1 MDDTLLSVQNL
12 KTYFRTPEGLARAVD
27 GISFDIKPNEIF
39 AIVGESGCGK
49 SVTALS
55 IIQLVAQPA
64 GFIADGAIYYK
75 GQDITRLS
83 EVEKRKVQGNDI
95 AMIFQEPMT
104 SLNPVFTIGN
114 QISEAIQEHQNLRGV
129 AARNA
134 AIEMLNR
141 VGIPE
146 PAARYDEYPHQMSGG
161 MKQRVMI
168 AMALSCRP
176 GLLIADEPTT
186 ALDVTIQ
193 AQILELIQ
201 RLQQELQMAVLLIT
215 HDLGVVANIAD
226 RVAVMY
232 AGKIAEMGT
241 WEQLYETPQHPYTV
255 KLLESTPARD
265 KRGTALHTI
274 TGRVPKATEYNEGCR
289 FADRCPKVMDG
300 CDDILPTLHAVN
312 RSEHN
317 VACHLYNPEPPFS
330 VQLANRKLAIQ
341 KSVQLANRKLAI
353 QKSVQLANRKLA
365 IQKDAKQTGNTK
377 LVIETGE
384 QDERTEE
391 AGMEERKD
399 GRVGTH
405 PSKLPNFQTSNQ
417 LQVKDLCVHY
427 PIQKGIF
434 KQTVGYVYAVD
445 DVTLDIPRGKT
456 LALVG
461 ESGSGKT
468 SFGKA
473 ILQLGVPVEGDIVY
487 DGVNIATTT
496 RQLMHP
502 YRKRMQIIFQDP
514 YASLNPRMTVGA
526 IIQEGMQAHRMGASD
541 EERQAR
547 VAELMRRVGLS
558 PDMVTRYPHEFS
570 GGQRQR
576 IGIARCLAVD
586 PEFIVCDE
594 ATSALDVSVQAQILN
609 LLKSLQVDFNL
620 TYLFITHNLS
630 VVEYFADEVAV
641 MYLGRIVERG
651 TTEEIFDAPKHP
663 YTRALLSAV
672 PKMDEQTGVEKIR
685 LEGDVPSPIN
695 RPVGCHFH
703 PRCPE
708 VMPVCKDEYPGATDF
723 TQTHACRCYLYQDDS
738 DSETSK

>member
-1 MDDTLLSVQNL
+1 MNDALLSVQNL

-27 GISFDIKPNEIF
+27 GISFEIEPDEIF
-39 AIVGESGCGK
+39 ALVGESGCGK

-55 IIQLVAQPA
+55 VIQLVAQPA

-95 AMIFQEPMT
+95 AMVFQEPMT
-104 SLNPVFTIGN
+104 SLNPVFTIGD
-114 QISEAIQEHQNLRGV
+114 QISEAIQQHQNLRGT

-134 AIEMLNR
+134 AIEMLDL

-232 AGKIAEMGT
+232 AGKIAEIGT

-265 KRGTALHTI
+265 KRGTQLHTI
-274 TGRVPKATEYNEGCR
+274 TGRVPKATEYNDGCR

-300 CDDILPTLHAVN
+300 CESIAPTLHAVN
-312 RSEHN
+312 GGEHN
-317 VACHLYNPEPPFS
+317 VACHLYNPEPPF
-330 VQLANRKLAIQ
+330 NAI
-341 KSVQLANRKLAI
+341 KTSAARLELETEIDPKNV
-353 QKSVQLANRKLA
+353 
-365 IQKDAKQTGNTK
+365 DAST
-377 LVIETGE
+377 
-384 QDERTEE
+384 
-391 AGMEERKD
+391 
-399 GRVGTH
+399 
-405 PSKLPNFQTSNQ
+405 LPTAAQPQ
-417 LQVKDLCVHY
+417 LQVKNLCVHY
-427 PIQKGIF
+427 PIEKGIF
-434 KQTVGYVYAVD
+434 KRTVGYVYAVD
-445 DVTLDIPRGKT
+445 NVTLEIPRGKT

-473 ILQLGVPVEGDIVY
+473 ILRLGVPVEGDLVY
-487 DGVNIATTT
+487 DGTNIATAT
-496 RQLMHP
+496 RELMHP

-526 IIQEGMQAHRMGASD
+526 IIQEGMQAHNIGESTD
-541 EERQAR
+541 ERHDR
-547 VAELMRRVGLS
+547 VAELMQRVGLS
-558 PDMVTRYPHEFS
+558 PDMVNRYPHEFS

-609 LLKSLQVDFNL
+609 LLKSLQADFDL

-651 TTEEIFDAPKHP
+651 ATEEIFDSPKHP

-672 PKMDEQTGVEKIR
+672 PKMDEQTGVEKIQ

-695 RPVGCHFH
+695 RPTGCYFH

-708 VMPVCKDEYPGATDF
+708 VMPMCKDEYPDETSF
-723 TQTHACRCYLYQDDS
+723 TQTHSCQCFLYQNAQ
-738 DSETSK
+738 

>member
-1 MDDTLLSVQNL
+1 MNDRLLSVQNL
-12 KTYFRTPEGLARAVD
+12 KTHFRTPEGLARAVD

-39 AIVGESGCGK
+39 ALVGESGCGK

-55 IIQLVAQPA
+55 IIQLIAQPA

-83 EVEKRKVQGNDI
+83 EVDKRKIQGNDI
-95 AMIFQEPMT
+95 AMVFQEPMT

-134 AIEMLNR
+134 AIQMLDL

-241 WEQLYETPQHPYTV
+241 WQQLYETPQHPYTV

-265 KRGTALHTI
+265 KRGTELHTI
-274 TGRVPKATEYNEGCR
+274 SGRVPKATEYNDGCR

-300 CDDILPTLHAVN
+300 CDTIVPTLHAVN
-312 RSEHN
+312 GSAHS
-317 VACHLYNPEPPFS
+317 VACHLYNPEPPF
-330 VQLANRKLAIQ
+330 NAIR
-341 KSVQLANRKLAI
+341 VP
-353 QKSVQLANRKLA
+353 
-365 IQKDAKQTGNTK
+365 TTK
-377 LVIETGE
+377 LELETE
-384 QDERTEE
+384 VDQHSE
-391 AGMEERKD
+391 
-399 GRVGTH
+399 GTAAQPTAMH
-405 PSKLPNFQTSNQ
+405 PQ

-434 KQTVGYVYAVD
+434 KRTVGYVYAVD

-473 ILQLGVPVEGDIVY
+473 ILRLGVPVKGDLVY

-496 RQLMHP
+496 RQQMHP

-514 YASLNPRMTVGA
+514 YASLNPRMPVGA
-526 IIQEGMQAHRMGASD
+526 IIQEGMQAHGIGTSD
-541 EERQAR
+541 EERQTQ

-558 PDMVTRYPHEFS
+558 PDMVSRYPHEFS

-576 IGIARCLAVD
+576 IGIARCLAIN

-651 TTEEIFDAPKHP
+651 TTEEIFDSPKHP

-672 PKMDEQTGVEKIR
+672 PKMDKQTGVEKIR

-695 RPVGCHFH
+695 RPSGCHFH

-708 VMPVCKDEYPGATDF
+708 VMSMCKDEYPGATNF
-723 TQTHACRCYLYQDDS
+723 TETHSCHCYLYQ
-738 DSETSK
+738 

>member
-1 MDDTLLSVQNL
+1 MYTSNLRKNQLLFLFSISIDSHKILCYSNLMNDTLLSVQNL
-12 KTYFRTPEGLARAVD
+12 KTYFRTPEGLAHAVD

-39 AIVGESGCGK
+39 ALVGESGCGK

-55 IIQLVAQPA
+55 IIQLIAQPA

-83 EVEKRKVQGNDI
+83 EVEKRKIQGNDI

-104 SLNPVFTIGN
+104 SLNPVFTIGD
-114 QISEAIQEHQNLRGV
+114 QISEAIQGHQNLRGTV
-129 AARNA
+129 ARNA
-134 AIEMLNR
+134 AIEMLDL

-146 PAARYDEYPHQMSGG
+146 PVARYDEYPHQMSGG

-201 RLQQELQMAVLLIT
+201 HLQQELQMAVLLIT

-232 AGKIAEMGT
+232 AGKIAEVGT

-265 KRGTALHTI
+265 KRGTQLHTI
-274 TGRVPKATEYNEGCR
+274 TGRVPKATEYNDGCR

-300 CDDILPTLHAVN
+300 CDNIAPMLHAVN
-312 RSEHN
+312 GSEHN

-330 VQLANRKLAIQ
+330 ATVVPA
-341 KSVQLANRKLAI
+341 
-353 QKSVQLANRKLA
+353 
-365 IQKDAKQTGNTK
+365 TK
-377 LVIETGE
+377 LELETE
-384 QDERTEE
+384 INEKNEASSERFPT
-391 AGMEERKD
+391 AS
-399 GRVGTH
+399 H
-405 PSKLPNFQTSNQ
+405 PQ
-417 LQVKDLCVHY
+417 LQVTDLCVHY

-434 KQTVGYVYAVD
+434 KRTVGYVYAVD

-526 IIQEGMQAHRMGASD
+526 IIQEGMQAHGMGTSG

-620 TYLFITHNLS
+620 TYLFITHNLA

-651 TTEEIFDAPKHP
+651 TTEEIFDSPKHP

-672 PKMDEQTGVEKIR
+672 PKMDAQTGVEKIR

-708 VMPVCKDEYPGATDF
+708 VMPVCKDEYPSATNF
-723 TQTHACRCYLYQDDS
+723 TQTHSCRCYLYQN
-738 DSETSK
+738 SE

>member
-1 MDDTLLSVQNL
+1 MQEALLSVQNL
-12 KTYFRTPEGLARAVD
+12 KTYFRTPDGLARAVD
-27 GISFDIKPNEIF
+27 GISFDIAPNEIF
-39 AIVGESGCGK
+39 ALVGESGCGK

-55 IIQLVAQPA
+55 VIQLVAQPA
-64 GFIADGAIYYK
+64 GFIAGGAIYYK
-75 GQDITRLS
+75 GQDITRLP
-83 EVEKRKVQGNDI
+83 EVEKRRIQGNDI
-95 AMIFQEPMT
+95 AMVFQEPMT
-104 SLNPVFTIGN
+104 SLNPVFTIGY
-114 QISEAIQEHQNLRGV
+114 QISEAIRQHQDLRGT

-134 AIEMLNR
+134 AVEMLDL

-241 WEQLYETPQHPYTV
+241 WEQLYKTPQHPYTV

-265 KRGTALHTI
+265 KRGTQLHTI
-274 TGRVPKATEYNEGCR
+274 AGRVPKATAYNDGCR

-300 CDDILPTLHAVN
+300 CETIPPTLHAVN
-312 RSEHN
+312 GSEHN
-317 VACHLYNPEPPFS
+317 VACHLYNPEPPFNAVS
-330 VQLANRKLAIQ
+330 TGAARLELETDTDKIE
-341 KSVQLANRKLAI
+341 
-353 QKSVQLANRKLA
+353 
-365 IQKDAKQTGNTK
+365 DAPTQTA
-377 LVIETGE
+377 
-384 QDERTEE
+384 E
-391 AGMEERKD
+391 AQ
-399 GRVGTH
+399 
-405 PSKLPNFQTSNQ
+405 SQ
-417 LQVKDLCVHY
+417 LQVKNLCVHY

-434 KQTVGYVYAVD
+434 KRTVGYVYAVD

-473 ILQLGVPVEGDIVY
+473 ILRLGVPVKGDLVY
-487 DGVNIATTT
+487 DGVNIATIT
-496 RQLMHP
+496 RQHMHP
-502 YRKRMQIIFQDP
+502 YRKQMQIIFQDP
-514 YASLNPRMTVGA
+514 YASLNPRMTIGA
-526 IIQEGMQAHRMGASD
+526 IIQEGMQAHGIGESV
-541 EERQAR
+541 EERQNR
-547 VAELMRRVGLS
+547 VAELMQRVGLS

-609 LLKSLQVDFNL
+609 LLKSLQTDFNL

-651 TTEEIFDAPKHP
+651 TTEEIFDSPKHP

-672 PKMDEQTGVEKIR
+672 PKMDPQTGVEKIR

-695 RPVGCHFH
+695 RPSGCYFH

-708 VMPVCKDEYPGATDF
+708 VMPICKDTYPDEMNF
-723 TQTHACRCYLYQDDS
+723 TQTHSCNCYLYQNAQ
-738 DSETSK
+738 

>member
-1 MDDTLLSVQNL
+1 MNDALLSVQNL
-12 KTYFRTPEGLARAVD
+12 KTYFRTPEGVARAVD
-27 GISFDIKPNEIF
+27 GISFNIKPNEIF
-39 AIVGESGCGK
+39 ALVGESGCGK

-55 IIQLVAQPA
+55 IIQLVAKPA

-83 EVEKRKVQGNDI
+83 EVEKRKIQGNDI

-114 QISEAIQEHQNLRGV
+114 QISEAIRQHQNLRGT

-134 AIEMLNR
+134 AIEMLDL

-146 PAARYDEYPHQMSGG
+146 PTARYDEYPHQMSGG

-193 AQILELIQ
+193 AQILELIE

-232 AGKIAEMGT
+232 AGKIAETGT
-241 WEQLYETPQHPYTV
+241 WEQLYKTPQHPYTV

-265 KRGTALHTI
+265 KRGTQLHTI
-274 TGRVPKATEYNEGCR
+274 TGRVPKATEYNDGCR
-289 FADRCPKVMDG
+289 FAERCPKVMDG
-300 CDDILPTLHAVN
+300 CENLIPTLQTVN
-312 RSEHN
+312 GNGHN
-317 VACHLYNPEPPFS
+317 VACHLYNPEPPFN
-330 VQLANRKLAIQ
+330 ATATP
-341 KSVQLANRKLAI
+341 A
-353 QKSVQLANRKLA
+353 
-365 IQKDAKQTGNTK
+365 TK
-377 LVIETGE
+377 LELEIETDRE
-384 QDERTEE
+384 NRETTAQLTE
-391 AGMEERKD
+391 
-399 GRVGTH
+399 TH
-405 PSKLPNFQTSNQ
+405 PQ

-427 PIQKGIF
+427 PIQKGIL
-434 KQTVGYVYAVD
+434 KRTVGYVYAVD

-468 SFGKA
+468 SLGKA
-473 ILQLGVPVEGDIVY
+473 LLRLGVPVKGDLVY
-487 DGVNIATTT
+487 DGTNIATAN
-496 RQLMHP
+496 REQLHP

-526 IIQEGMQAHRMGASD
+526 IIQEGMQAHNIGSSTD
-541 EERQAR
+541 ERHTR

-576 IGIARCLAVD
+576 IGIARCLAID

-609 LLKSLQVDFNL
+609 LLKSLQTDFNL

-651 TTEEIFDAPKHP
+651 TTEEIFDSPKHP

-672 PKMDEQTGVEKIR
+672 PKMDAQTGVEKIR
-685 LEGDVPSPIN
+685 LAGDVPSPIN
-695 RPVGCHFH
+695 RPSGCHFH

-708 VMPVCKDEYPGATDF
+708 VMPTCKDTYPADTHF
-723 TQTHACRCYLYQDDS
+723 TQTHSCHCYLYQ
-738 DSETSK
+738 EKL

>member
-1 MDDTLLSVQNL
+1 MQEALLSVQNL

-27 GISFDIKPNEIF
+27 GISFDIAPNEIF
-39 AIVGESGCGK
+39 ALVGESGCGK

-55 IIQLVAQPA
+55 VIQLVAQPA
-64 GFIADGAIYYK
+64 GFIAGGAIYYN
-75 GQDITRLS
+75 GQDITRLP
-83 EVEKRKVQGNDI
+83 EVEKRKIQGNDI
-95 AMIFQEPMT
+95 AMVFQEPMT
-104 SLNPVFTIGN
+104 SLNPVFTIGY
-114 QISEAIQEHQNLRGV
+114 QISEAIRQHQDLRGT
-129 AARNA
+129 AARNG
-134 AIEMLNR
+134 AIEMLDL

-215 HDLGVVANIAD
+215 HDLGVVGNIAD

-232 AGKIAEMGT
+232 AGKIAEIGT

-265 KRGTALHTI
+265 KRGTQLHTI
-274 TGRVPKATEYNEGCR
+274 AGRVPKATDYNDGCR

-300 CDDILPTLHAVN
+300 CETIPPTLHAVN
-312 RSEHN
+312 GSEHN
-317 VACHLYNPEPPFS
+317 VACHLYNPEPPFNAT
-330 VQLANRKLAIQ
+330 VAGGAKLE
-341 KSVQLANRKLAI
+341 L
-353 QKSVQLANRKLA
+353 
-365 IQKDAKQTGNTK
+365 
-377 LVIETGE
+377 ETG
-384 QDERTEE
+384 TEKI
-391 AGMEERKD
+391 EESSIQSAD
-399 GRVGTH
+399 
-405 PSKLPNFQTSNQ
+405 PQPQ
-417 LQVKDLCVHY
+417 LQVKNLCVHY

-434 KQTVGYVYAVD
+434 KRTVGYVYAVD

-468 SFGKA
+468 SFGKG
-473 ILQLGVPVEGDIVY
+473 ILRLGVPVKGDLIY
-487 DGVNIATTT
+487 DGDNIATVT
-496 RQLMHP
+496 RQHLHP
-502 YRKRMQIIFQDP
+502 YRKQMQIIFQDP
-514 YASLNPRMTVGA
+514 YASLNPRMTIGA
-526 IIQEGMQAHRMGASD
+526 IIQEGMQAHGIGESTEA
-541 EERQAR
+541 RQNR
-547 VAELMRRVGLS
+547 VAELMQRVGLS

-609 LLKSLQVDFNL
+609 LLKSLQTDFDL

-672 PKMDEQTGVEKIR
+672 PKMDPQTGVEKIQ

-695 RPVGCHFH
+695 RPSGCYFH

-708 VMPVCKDEYPGATDF
+708 VMSICKDVYPDETRF
-723 TQTHACRCYLYQDDS
+723 TQTHSCNCYLYQNA
-738 DSETSK
+738 E

>member
-1 MDDTLLSVQNL
+1 MQEALLSVQDL

-27 GISFDIKPNEIF
+27 GISFDIAPNEIF
-39 AIVGESGCGK
+39 ALVGESGCGK

-55 IIQLVAQPA
+55 VIQLVAQPA
-64 GFIADGAIYYK
+64 GFIAGGAIYYN
-75 GQDITRLS
+75 GQDITRLP
-83 EVEKRKVQGNDI
+83 EVEKRKIQGNDI
-95 AMIFQEPMT
+95 AMVFQEPMT
-104 SLNPVFTIGN
+104 SLNPVFTIGY
-114 QISEAIQEHQNLRGV
+114 QISEAIRQHQDLQGT

-134 AIEMLNR
+134 AIEMLDL

-146 PAARYDEYPHQMSGG
+146 PATRYDEYPHQMSGG

-232 AGKIAEMGT
+232 AGKIAEIGT

-255 KLLESTPARD
+255 RLLESTPARD
-265 KRGTALHTI
+265 KRGTQLHTI
-274 TGRVPKATEYNEGCR
+274 TGRVPKATDYNDGCR

-300 CDDILPTLHAVN
+300 CETIAPTLHTAN
-312 RSEHN
+312 GSEHN
-317 VACHLYNPEPPFS
+317 VACHLYNPEPPF
-330 VQLANRKLAIQ
+330 N
-341 KSVQLANRKLAI
+341 
-353 QKSVQLANRKLA
+353 
-365 IQKDAKQTGNTK
+365 AKTTGTTK
-377 LVIETGE
+377 LKLEVAE
-384 QDERTEE
+384 
-391 AGMEERKD
+391 KD
-399 GRVGTH
+399 GRMEEGKDGRLSAAHASTTGTGGD
-405 PSKLPNFQTSNQ
+405 PSSNLPTFQPSNPL
-417 LQVKDLCVHY
+417 LQVKNFCVHY

-434 KQTVGYVYAVD
+434 KRTVGYVYAVD

-473 ILQLGVPVEGDIVY
+473 ILRLGVPVEGDLAY
-487 DGVNIATTT
+487 DGVNIADAT
-496 RQLMHP
+496 RQNMHP

-526 IIQEGMQAHRMGASD
+526 IIQEGMQAHSIGASA
-541 EERQAR
+541 EERQNR
-547 VAELMRRVGLS
+547 VAELMQRVGLS

-609 LLKSLQVDFNL
+609 LLKSLQTDFNL

-651 TTEEIFDAPKHP
+651 TTEEIFDSPKHP
-663 YTRALLSAV
+663 YTQALLSAV
-672 PKMDEQTGVEKIR
+672 PKMDPQTGVEKIQ

-695 RPVGCHFH
+695 RPAGCFFH

-708 VMPVCKDEYPGATDF
+708 VMQICKDTYPGETNF
-723 TQTHACRCYLYQDDS
+723 TQTHSCNCYLYQNA
-738 DSETSK
+738 E

>member
-1 MDDTLLSVQNL
+1 MHDTLLSVQNL
-12 KTYFRTPEGLARAVD
+12 KTYFRTPEGLAHAVD

-39 AIVGESGCGK
+39 ALVGESGCGK
-49 SVTALS
+49 SVTA
-55 IIQLVAQPA
+55 
-64 GFIADGAIYYK
+64 
-75 GQDITRLS
+75 R
-83 EVEKRKVQGNDI
+83 
-95 AMIFQEPMT
+95 
-104 SLNPVFTIGN
+104 LNPVFTIGD
-114 QISEAIQEHQNLRGV
+114 QISEAIQGHQNLRGTV
-129 AARNA
+129 ARNA
-134 AIEMLNR
+134 AIEMLDL

-146 PAARYDEYPHQMSGG
+146 PVARYDEYPHQMSGG

-201 RLQQELQMAVLLIT
+201 HLQQELQMAVLLIT

-232 AGKIAEMGT
+232 AGKIAEVGT
-241 WEQLYETPQHPYTV
+241 WEQLYKTPQHPYTV

-265 KRGTALHTI
+265 KRGTKLHTI
-274 TGRVPKATEYNEGCR
+274 TGRVPKATEYNDGCR

-300 CDDILPTLHAVN
+300 CDNIAPTLHAVN
-312 RSEHN
+312 GSEHN

-330 VQLANRKLAIQ
+330 VQLANRKLAVQ
-341 KSVQLANRKLAI
+341 KHITKTPV
-353 QKSVQLANRKLA
+353 
-365 IQKDAKQTGNTK
+365 TK
-377 LVIETGE
+377 LELETE
-384 QDERTEE
+384 INEKNEASSERFPT
-391 AGMEERKD
+391 AS
-399 GRVGTH
+399 H
-405 PSKLPNFQTSNQ
+405 PQ
-417 LQVKDLCVHY
+417 LQVTDLCVHY

-434 KQTVGYVYAVD
+434 KRTVGYVYAVD

-526 IIQEGMQAHRMGASD
+526 IIQEGMQAHGIGASG

-620 TYLFITHNLS
+620 TYLFITHNLA

-651 TTEEIFDAPKHP
+651 TTEEIFDSPKHP

-672 PKMDEQTGVEKIR
+672 PKMDAQTGVEKIR

-708 VMPVCKDEYPGATDF
+708 VMPVCEDEYPSATNF
-723 TQTHACRCYLYQDDS
+723 TQTHSCHCYLYQN
-738 DSETSK
+738 SE

>member
-1 MDDTLLSVQNL
+1 MNDALLSVQNL

-39 AIVGESGCGK
+39 ALVGESGCGK

-55 IIQLVAQPA
+55 VIQLVAQPA

-95 AMIFQEPMT
+95 AMVFQEPMT

-114 QISEAIQEHQNLRGV
+114 QISEAIQQHQNLRGT

-134 AIEMLNR
+134 VIEMLDL

-265 KRGTALHTI
+265 KRGTQLHTI
-274 TGRVPKATEYNEGCR
+274 TGRVPKATEYNDGCR

-300 CDDILPTLHAVN
+300 CESIAPTLHVVN
-312 RSEHN
+312 GSAHN

-341 KSVQLANRKLAI
+341 K
-353 QKSVQLANRKLA
+353 
-365 IQKDAKQTGNTK
+365 DAVVTGATK
-377 LVIETGE
+377 LELET
-384 QDERTEE
+384 DTDKIEE
-391 AGMEERKD
+391 APTQTAEA
-399 GRVGTH
+399 
-405 PSKLPNFQTSNQ
+405 LPQ
-417 LQVKDLCVHY
+417 LQVKNLCVHY
-427 PIQKGIF
+427 PIQKGIL
-434 KQTVGYVYAVD
+434 KRTVGYVYAVD
-445 DVTLDIPRGKT
+445 NVTLEIPRGKT

-473 ILQLGVPVEGDIVY
+473 ILQLGVPVEGDLVY
-487 DGVNIATTT
+487 DGANIATAT
-496 RQLMHP
+496 RELMHP

-526 IIQEGMQAHRMGASD
+526 IIQEGMQAHNIGESAD
-541 EERQAR
+541 ERHDR
-547 VAELMRRVGLS
+547 VAELMQRVGLS
-558 PDMVTRYPHEFS
+558 PDMVNRYPHEFS

-609 LLKSLQVDFNL
+609 LLKSLQTDFNL

-651 TTEEIFDAPKHP
+651 TTEEIFDSPKHP

-672 PKMDEQTGVEKIR
+672 PKMDEKTGVEKIQ

-695 RPVGCHFH
+695 RPTGCYFH

-708 VMPVCKDEYPGATDF
+708 VMPMCKDEYPDETSF
-723 TQTHACRCYLYQDDS
+723 TQTHTCNCYLYR
-738 DSETSK
+738 EGY

>member
-1 MDDTLLSVQNL
+1 MQEALLSVQDL

-27 GISFDIKPNEIF
+27 GISFDIAPNEIF
-39 AIVGESGCGK
+39 ALVGESGCGK

-55 IIQLVAQPA
+55 VIQLVAQPA
-64 GFIADGAIYYK
+64 GFIAGGAIYYN
-75 GQDITRLS
+75 GQDITRLP
-83 EVEKRKVQGNDI
+83 EVEKRKIQGNDI
-95 AMIFQEPMT
+95 AMVFQEPMT
-104 SLNPVFTIGN
+104 SLNPVFTIGY
-114 QISEAIQEHQNLRGV
+114 QISEAIRQHQDLQGT

-134 AIEMLNR
+134 AIEMLDL

-146 PAARYDEYPHQMSGG
+146 PATRYDEYPHQMSGG

-232 AGKIAEMGT
+232 AGKIAEIGT

-265 KRGTALHTI
+265 KRGTQLHTI
-274 TGRVPKATEYNEGCR
+274 TGRVPKATAYNDGCR

-300 CDDILPTLHAVN
+300 CETVVPTLHVVN
-312 RSEHN
+312 GSEHN
-317 VACHLYNPEPPFS
+317 VACHLYNPEPPFN
-330 VQLANRKLAIQ
+330 AET
-341 KSVQLANRKLAI
+341 
-353 QKSVQLANRKLA
+353 
-365 IQKDAKQTGNTK
+365 TGTTK
-377 LVIETGE
+377 LELEVSE
-384 QDERTEE
+384 
-391 AGMEERKD
+391 KD
-399 GRVGTH
+399 GRMEEGKDGGLSAAHASTTGTGEDS
-405 PSKLPNFQTSNQ
+405 PSNLPTFQPSNFL
-417 LQVKDLCVHY
+417 LQVKNLCVHY

-434 KQTVGYVYAVD
+434 KRTVGYVYAVD
-445 DVTLDIPRGKT
+445 EVTLDIPRGKT

-473 ILQLGVPVEGDIVY
+473 ILRLGVPVEGDLVY
-487 DGVNIATTT
+487 DGVNIANTT
-496 RQLMHP
+496 RQDMHP

-526 IIQEGMQAHRMGASD
+526 IIQEGMQAHSIGESA
-541 EERQAR
+541 EERKNR
-547 VAELMRRVGLS
+547 IAELMQRVGLA

-609 LLKSLQVDFNL
+609 LLKSLQTDFNL

-651 TTEEIFDAPKHP
+651 TTEEIFDSPRHP
-663 YTRALLSAV
+663 YTQALLSAV
-672 PKMDEQTGVEKIR
+672 PKMDPETGVEKIR

-695 RPVGCHFH
+695 RPAGCFFH

-708 VMPVCKDEYPGATDF
+708 VMSMCKDTYPDETSF
-723 TQTHACRCYLYQDDS
+723 TQTHSCSCYLYQNA
-738 DSETSK
+738 E

>member
-1 MDDTLLSVQNL
+1 MNDTLLSVQNL

-39 AIVGESGCGK
+39 ALVGESGCGK

-55 IIQLVAQPA
+55 IIQLVAKPA
-64 GFIADGAIYYK
+64 GFIAGGAIHYK

-83 EVEKRKVQGNDI
+83 EVEKRKIQGNDI

-114 QISEAIQEHQNLRGV
+114 QISEAIRQHQNLRGT

-134 AIEMLNR
+134 AIEMLDR

-146 PAARYDEYPHQMSGG
+146 PTARYNEYPHQMSGG

-168 AMALSCRP
+168 AMALSCHP

-193 AQILELIQ
+193 AQILELIE

-232 AGKIAEMGT
+232 AGRIAEVGT

-265 KRGTALHTI
+265 KRGTQLRTI

-289 FADRCPKVMDG
+289 FAERCPKVMDG
-300 CDDILPTLHAVN
+300 CETAVPILQP
-312 RSEHN
+312 RSDNKHH
-317 VACHLYNPEPPFS
+317 VACHLYNPEPPFNATVTVS
-330 VQLANRKLAIQ
+330 
-341 KSVQLANRKLAI
+341 
-353 QKSVQLANRKLA
+353 
-365 IQKDAKQTGNTK
+365 TK
-377 LVIETGE
+377 LELEADAAKGE
-384 QDERTEE
+384 
-391 AGMEERKD
+391 GMSTPPAD
-399 GRVGTH
+399 TQ
-405 PSKLPNFQTSNQ
+405 PQ
-417 LQVKDLCVHY
+417 LQVKNLCVHY
-427 PIQKGIF
+427 PIQKGIL
-434 KQTVGYVYAVD
+434 KRTVGYVYAVD
-445 DVTLDIPRGKT
+445 NVTLDIPRGKT

-468 SFGKA
+468 SLGKA
-473 ILQLGVPVEGDIVY
+473 VLRLGVPVEGDLVY
-487 DGVNIATTT
+487 DGVNIATVK
-496 RQLMHP
+496 REQLHP

-526 IIQEGMQAHRMGASD
+526 IIQEGMQTHNISD
-541 EERQAR
+541 STDERHAR
-547 VAELMRRVGLS
+547 IAELMQRVGLS

-609 LLKSLQVDFNL
+609 LLKSLQTDFHL

-641 MYLGRIVERG
+641 MYLGKIVERG
-651 TTEEIFDAPKHP
+651 TTAEIFDSPKHP

-672 PKMDEQTGVEKIR
+672 PKMDARTGVEQIR

-695 RPVGCHFH
+695 RPSGCHFH

-708 VMPVCKDEYPGATDF
+708 VMAVCKDTYPDATHF
-723 TQTHACRCYLYQDDS
+723 TQTHACHCYLHQDS
-738 DSETSK
+738 RQLSVVG

>member
-1 MDDTLLSVQNL
+1 MQEALLSVQNL

-27 GISFDIKPNEIF
+27 GISFDIAPNEIF
-39 AIVGESGCGK
+39 ALVGESGCGK

-55 IIQLVAQPA
+55 VIQLVAQPA
-64 GFIADGAIYYK
+64 GFIAGGAIYYN
-75 GQDITRLS
+75 GQDITRLP
-83 EVEKRKVQGNDI
+83 EVEKRKIQGNDI
-95 AMIFQEPMT
+95 AMVFQEPMT

-114 QISEAIQEHQNLRGV
+114 QISEAIRQHQNLRGT

-134 AIEMLNR
+134 AIEMLDL

-241 WEQLYETPQHPYTV
+241 WQQLYETPQHPYTV

-265 KRGTALHTI
+265 KRGTQLHTI
-274 TGRVPKATEYNEGCR
+274 TGRVPKATEYNDGCR

-300 CDDILPTLHAVN
+300 CENTMPILHAVN
-312 RSEHN
+312 GSEHN

-330 VQLANRKLAIQ
+330 A
-341 KSVQLANRKLAI
+341 
-353 QKSVQLANRKLA
+353 
-365 IQKDAKQTGNTK
+365 TGTGATK
-377 LVIETGE
+377 LELETDTDKIEASST
-384 QDERTEE
+384 QTAE
-391 AGMEERKD
+391 A
-399 GRVGTH
+399 
-405 PSKLPNFQTSNQ
+405 QTQ
-417 LQVKDLCVHY
+417 LQVKNLCVHY
-427 PIQKGIF
+427 PVQKGIF

-445 DVTLDIPRGKT
+445 EVTLDIPRGKT

-473 ILQLGVPVEGDIVY
+473 ILRLGVPVKGDLIY
-487 DGVNIATTT
+487 DGANIADAT
-496 RQLMHP
+496 RQHMHP

-526 IIQEGMQAHRMGASD
+526 IIQEGMQAHGIGESA
-541 EERQAR
+541 EERETR
-547 VAELMRRVGLS
+547 IAELMQRVGLS

-609 LLKSLQVDFNL
+609 LLKSLQTDFNL

-651 TTEEIFDAPKHP
+651 TTEEIFDSPKHP

-672 PKMDEQTGVEKIR
+672 PKMDPQTGVEKIR

-695 RPVGCHFH
+695 RPAGCYFH

-708 VMPVCKDEYPGATDF
+708 VMPTCKDKYPEETNF
-723 TQTHACRCYLYQDDS
+723 TQTHSCNCYLYQD
-738 DSETSK
+738 SE

>member
-1 MDDTLLSVQNL
+1 MQEALLSVQDL

-27 GISFDIKPNEIF
+27 GISFDIAPNEIF
-39 AIVGESGCGK
+39 ALVGESGCGK

-55 IIQLVAQPA
+55 VIQLVAQPA
-64 GFIADGAIYYK
+64 GFIAGGAIYYN
-75 GQDITRLS
+75 GQDITRLP
-83 EVEKRKVQGNDI
+83 EVEKRKIQGNDI
-95 AMIFQEPMT
+95 AMVFQEPMT
-104 SLNPVFTIGN
+104 SLNPVFTIGY
-114 QISEAIQEHQNLRGV
+114 QISEAIRQHQDLQGT

-134 AIEMLNR
+134 AIEMLDL

-146 PAARYDEYPHQMSGG
+146 PATRYDEYPHQMSGG

-232 AGKIAEMGT
+232 AGKIAEIGT

-255 KLLESTPARD
+255 RLLESTPARD
-265 KRGTALHTI
+265 KRGTQLHTI
-274 TGRVPKATEYNEGCR
+274 TGRVPKATDYNDGCR

-300 CDDILPTLHAVN
+300 CETIAPTLHTAN
-312 RSEHN
+312 GSEHN
-317 VACHLYNPEPPFS
+317 VACHLYNPKPPFNA
-330 VQLANRKLAIQ
+330 VVTGAAKL
-341 KSVQLANRKLAI
+341 KL
-353 QKSVQLANRKLA
+353 
-365 IQKDAKQTGNTK
+365 
-377 LVIETGE
+377 ETDE
-384 QDERTEE
+384 TDERD
-391 AGMEERKD
+391 GRMEERKD
-399 GRVGTH
+399 GGLSTVPDPTVTGGDASSNLPTFQ
-405 PSKLPNFQTSNQ
+405 PSNRLLQ
-417 LQVKDLCVHY
+417 LKNLCVHY

-434 KQTVGYVYAVD
+434 KRTVGYVYAVD
-445 DVTLDIPRGKT
+445 DVTLDMPRGKT

-473 ILQLGVPVEGDIVY
+473 ILRLGVPVEGDLVY
-487 DGVNIATTT
+487 DGVNIADAT
-496 RQLMHP
+496 RQNMHP

-526 IIQEGMQAHRMGASD
+526 ILQEGMQAHSIGESA
-541 EERQAR
+541 EERQNR
-547 VAELMRRVGLS
+547 VAELMQRVGLS

-609 LLKSLQVDFNL
+609 LLKSLQTDFNL

-651 TTEEIFDAPKHP
+651 TTEEIFDSPKHP
-663 YTRALLSAV
+663 YTQALLSAV
-672 PKMDEQTGVEKIR
+672 PKMDPQTGVEKIQ

-695 RPVGCHFH
+695 RPAGCFFH

-708 VMPVCKDEYPGATDF
+708 VMPMCKDTYPGETNF
-723 TQTHACRCYLYQDDS
+723 TQTHSCNCYLYQNA
-738 DSETSK
+738 K

>member
-1 MDDTLLSVQNL
+1 MQEALLSVQNL

-27 GISFDIKPNEIF
+27 GISFEIASNEIF
-39 AIVGESGCGK
+39 ALVGESGCGK

-55 IIQLVAQPA
+55 VIQLVAQPA
-64 GFIADGAIYYK
+64 GFIAGGAIYYK
-75 GQDITRLS
+75 GQDLTRLP
-83 EVEKRKVQGNDI
+83 EVEKRKIQGNDI
-95 AMIFQEPMT
+95 AMVFQEPMT
-104 SLNPVFTIGN
+104 SLNPVFTIGS
-114 QISEAIQEHQNLRGV
+114 QISEAIRQHQNLRGT
-129 AARNA
+129 AARNT
-134 AIEMLNR
+134 AIEMLDL

-241 WEQLYETPQHPYTV
+241 WEQLYNTPQHPYSV
-255 KLLESTPARD
+255 KLLESTPARH
-265 KRGTALHTI
+265 KRGTQLHTI
-274 TGRVPKATEYNEGCR
+274 TGRVPKATEYNDGCR
-289 FADRCPKVMDG
+289 FAARCPKVMDG
-300 CDDILPTLHAVN
+300 CEAIPPTLHTVN
-312 RSEHN
+312 GSEHN
-317 VACHLYNPEPPFS
+317 VACHLYNPEPPF
-330 VQLANRKLAIQ
+330 N
-341 KSVQLANRKLAI
+341 
-353 QKSVQLANRKLA
+353 
-365 IQKDAKQTGNTK
+365 
-377 LVIETGE
+377 VIVVESGLETPPTTDMGKE
-384 QDERTEE
+384 SGLETPPTTVETEG
-391 AGMEERKD
+391 AQ
-399 GRVGTH
+399 
-405 PSKLPNFQTSNQ
+405 PQ
-417 LQVKDLCVHY
+417 LQVKNLCVHY

-434 KQTVGYVYAVD
+434 KRTVGYVYAVD

-473 ILQLGVPVEGDIVY
+473 ILRLGVPVAGDLVYEGA
-487 DGVNIATTT
+487 NIATAT
-496 RQLMHP
+496 RQEMHP

-526 IIQEGMQAHRMGASD
+526 IIQEGMQAHGIGKSA
-541 EERQAR
+541 EEREAR
-547 VAELMRRVGLS
+547 VAELMQRVGLS

-576 IGIARCLAVD
+576 VGIARCLAVD

-609 LLKSLQVDFNL
+609 LLKSLQRDFNL

-651 TTEEIFDAPKHP
+651 ATEEIFDAPKHP

-672 PKMDEQTGVEKIR
+672 PKMDPQTGVEKIR

-695 RPVGCHFH
+695 RPSGCHFH

-708 VMPVCKDEYPGATDF
+708 VMTVCKDEYPDETRF
-723 TQTHACRCYLYQDDS
+723 TQTHSCNCYLYQNA
-738 DSETSK
+738 EIPVPLQRTAR

>member
-1 MDDTLLSVQNL
+1 MQEALLSVQNL

-27 GISFDIKPNEIF
+27 GISFDIAPNEIF
-39 AIVGESGCGK
+39 ALVGESGCGK

-55 IIQLVAQPA
+55 VIQLVAQPA
-64 GFIADGAIYYK
+64 GFIAGGAIYYN
-75 GQDITRLS
+75 GQDITRLP
-83 EVEKRKVQGNDI
+83 EVEKRKIQGNDI
-95 AMIFQEPMT
+95 AMVFQEPMT
-104 SLNPVFTIGN
+104 SLNPVFTIGY
-114 QISEAIQEHQNLRGV
+114 QISEAIRQHQDLRGT

-134 AIEMLNR
+134 AIEMLDR

-201 RLQQELQMAVLLIT
+201 RLQQELEMAVLLIT
-215 HDLGVVANIAD
+215 HDLEVVGNIAD

-232 AGKIAEMGT
+232 AGKIAEIGT
-241 WEQLYETPQHPYTV
+241 WEQLYKTPQHPYTV

-265 KRGTALHTI
+265 KRGTQLHTI
-274 TGRVPKATEYNEGCR
+274 AGRVPKATDYNDGCR
-289 FADRCPKVMDG
+289 FAERCPKVMDG
-300 CDDILPTLHAVN
+300 CETIPPTLHAVN
-312 RSEHN
+312 GSEHN
-317 VACHLYNPEPPFS
+317 VACHLYNSEPPFS
-330 VQLANRKLAIQ
+330 AV
-341 KSVQLANRKLAI
+341 S
-353 QKSVQLANRKLA
+353 
-365 IQKDAKQTGNTK
+365 TGATK
-377 LVIETGE
+377 LELETDTDKIG
-384 QDERTEE
+384 DSATHTS
-391 AGMEERKD
+391 D
-399 GRVGTH
+399 TH
-405 PSKLPNFQTSNQ
+405 PQ
-417 LQVKDLCVHY
+417 LQVKNLCVHY

-434 KQTVGYVYAVD
+434 KRTVGYVYAVD

-468 SFGKA
+468 SFGKG
-473 ILQLGVPVEGDIVY
+473 ILRLGVPVKGDLIY
-487 DGVNIATTT
+487 DGDNIATVT
-496 RQLMHP
+496 RQHLHP
-502 YRKRMQIIFQDP
+502 YRKQMQIIFQDP
-514 YASLNPRMTVGA
+514 YASLNPRMTIGA
-526 IIQEGMQAHRMGASD
+526 IIQEGMQAHDIGESTEA
-541 EERQAR
+541 RQNR
-547 VAELMRRVGLS
+547 VAELMQRVGLS

-609 LLKSLQVDFNL
+609 LLKSLQTDFNL

-651 TTEEIFDAPKHP
+651 TTEEIFDSPKHP

-672 PKMDEQTGVEKIR
+672 PKMDPQTGVEKIQ

-695 RPVGCHFH
+695 RPSGCYFH

-708 VMPVCKDEYPGATDF
+708 VMPICKDTYPDETRF
-723 TQTHACRCYLYQDDS
+723 TQTHLCNCYLYQ
-738 DSETSK
+738 EAQ

>member
-1 MDDTLLSVQNL
+1 MQDALLSVQNL

-39 AIVGESGCGK
+39 ALVGESGCGK

-55 IIQLVAQPA
+55 VIQLVAQPA
-64 GFIADGAIYYK
+64 GFIAGGAINYK

-83 EVEKRKVQGNDI
+83 EVEKRKIQGNDI
-95 AMIFQEPMT
+95 AMVFQEPMT
-104 SLNPVFTIGN
+104 SLNPVFTIGY
-114 QISEAIQEHQNLRGV
+114 QISEAIRQHQDIRGT

-134 AIEMLNR
+134 AIEMLDL

-176 GLLIADEPTT
+176 EVLIADEPTT

-232 AGKIAEMGT
+232 AGKIAEIGT
-241 WEQLYETPQHPYTV
+241 WEQLYKTPQHPYTV

-265 KRGTALHTI
+265 KRGTQLHTI
-274 TGRVPKATEYNEGCR
+274 AGRVPKATAYNDGCR

-300 CDDILPTLHAVN
+300 CETIPPTLHAVN
-312 RSEHN
+312 GSEHN
-317 VACHLYNPEPPFS
+317 VACHLYNPEPPF
-330 VQLANRKLAIQ
+330 NAI
-341 KSVQLANRKLAI
+341 S
-353 QKSVQLANRKLA
+353 
-365 IQKDAKQTGNTK
+365 TGAARLELETDVDK
-377 LVIETGE
+377 IEASPTQE
-384 QDERTEE
+384 TETE
-391 AGMEERKD
+391 
-399 GRVGTH
+399 
-405 PSKLPNFQTSNQ
+405 PQF
-417 LQVKDLCVHY
+417 QVKNLCVHY

-434 KQTVGYVYAVD
+434 KKTVGYVYAVD

-473 ILQLGVPVEGDIVY
+473 ILRLGVPVKGDLVY
-487 DGVNIATTT
+487 DGVNIATIT
-496 RQLMHP
+496 RQHMHP
-502 YRKRMQIIFQDP
+502 YRKQMQIIFQDP
-514 YASLNPRMTVGA
+514 YASLNPRMTIGA
-526 IIQEGMQAHRMGASD
+526 IIQEGMQAHDIGESA
-541 EERQAR
+541 EARQNR
-547 VAELMRRVGLS
+547 VAELMQRVGLS

-609 LLKSLQVDFNL
+609 LLKSLQTDFNL

-651 TTEEIFDAPKHP
+651 TTEEIFDSPKHP

-672 PKMDEQTGVEKIR
+672 PKMDPQTGVEKIR

-695 RPVGCHFH
+695 RPSGCYFH

-708 VMPVCKDEYPGATDF
+708 VMSICKDTYPDETNF
-723 TQTHACRCYLYQDDS
+723 TQTHSCNCYLYQNVQ
-738 DSETSK
+738 

>member
-1 MDDTLLSVQNL
+1 MNDALLSVQNL

-39 AIVGESGCGK
+39 ALVGESGCGK

-55 IIQLVAQPA
+55 VIQLVAQPA

-75 GQDITRLS
+75 GQDITQLS

-95 AMIFQEPMT
+95 AMVFQEPMT

-114 QISEAIQEHQNLRGV
+114 QISEAIRQHQNLRGT

-134 AIEMLNR
+134 AIEMLDL

-265 KRGTALHTI
+265 KRGTQLHTI
-274 TGRVPKATEYNEGCR
+274 TGRVPKATEYNDGCR
-289 FADRCPKVMDG
+289 FADRCPEVMNG
-300 CDDILPTLHAVN
+300 CESIAPTLHAVN
-312 RSEHN
+312 GSEHN
-317 VACHLYNPEPPFS
+317 VSCHLYNPEPPFNA
-330 VQLANRKLAIQ
+330 V
-341 KSVQLANRKLAI
+341 VT
-353 QKSVQLANRKLA
+353 
-365 IQKDAKQTGNTK
+365 DATK
-377 LVIETGE
+377 LELETE
-384 QDERTEE
+384 IAPKNEVSSTEPT
-391 AGMEERKD
+391 ASQ
-399 GRVGTH
+399 
-405 PSKLPNFQTSNQ
+405 PQ

-434 KQTVGYVYAVD
+434 KRTVGYVYAVD
-445 DVTLDIPRGKT
+445 NVTLEIPRGKT

-473 ILQLGVPVEGDIVY
+473 ILQLGVPVKGDLVY
-487 DGVNIATTT
+487 DGTNIATAT
-496 RQLMHP
+496 RELMHP

-526 IIQEGMQAHRMGASD
+526 IIQEGMQAHNIGASAD
-541 EERQAR
+541 ERRDR
-547 VAELMRRVGLS
+547 VAELMQRVGLS
-558 PDMVTRYPHEFS
+558 PDMVNRYPHEFS

-609 LLKSLQVDFNL
+609 LLKSLQSDFNL

-651 TTEEIFDAPKHP
+651 TTEEIFDSPKHP

-672 PKMDEQTGVEKIR
+672 PKMDPQTGVEKIQ

-695 RPVGCHFH
+695 RPAGCYFH

-708 VMPVCKDEYPGATDF
+708 VMPTCEDEYPGETNF
-723 TQTHACRCYLYQDDS
+723 TQTHSCQCYLY
-738 DSETSK
+738 ENGC

>member
-1 MDDTLLSVQNL
+1 MNDTLLSVQNL

-39 AIVGESGCGK
+39 ALVGESGCGK

-55 IIQLVAQPA
+55 IIQLVAKPA

-83 EVEKRKVQGNDI
+83 EVEKRKIQGNDI

-114 QISEAIQEHQNLRGV
+114 QISEAIRQHQNLRGT

-134 AIEMLNR
+134 AIEMLDL

-146 PAARYDEYPHQMSGG
+146 PVARYDEYPHQMSGG

-168 AMALSCRP
+168 AMALSCHP

-193 AQILELIQ
+193 AQILELIE

-265 KRGTALHTI
+265 KRGMELHTI
-274 TGRVPKATEYNEGCR
+274 TGRVPKATEYNDGCR
-289 FADRCPKVMDG
+289 FAERCPKVMAG
-300 CDDILPTLHAVN
+300 CENIVPTLQTVN
-312 RSEHN
+312 GEAHN
-317 VACHLYNPEPPFS
+317 VACHLYNPEPPFNATVTS
-330 VQLANRKLAIQ
+330 A
-341 KSVQLANRKLAI
+341 
-353 QKSVQLANRKLA
+353 
-365 IQKDAKQTGNTK
+365 TK
-377 LVIETGE
+377 LELEVETDNKNRE
-384 QDERTEE
+384 ATTQSTE
-391 AGMEERKD
+391 
-399 GRVGTH
+399 TH
-405 PSKLPNFQTSNQ
+405 LQ
-417 LQVKDLCVHY
+417 LQVKNLCVHY
-427 PIQKGIF
+427 PIQKGIL
-434 KQTVGYVYAVD
+434 KRTVGYVYAVD

-473 ILQLGVPVEGDIVY
+473 VLRLGVPVKGDLVY
-487 DGVNIATTT
+487 DGTNIATVN
-496 RQLMHP
+496 REELHP

-526 IIQEGMQAHRMGASD
+526 IIQEGMQAHNIGGSPD
-541 EERQAR
+541 ERHAR

-576 IGIARCLAVD
+576 IGIARCLAID

-609 LLKSLQVDFNL
+609 LLKSLQTDFNL

-641 MYLGRIVERG
+641 MYLGKIVERG
-651 TTEEIFDAPKHP
+651 TTEEIFDSPKHP

-672 PKMDEQTGVEKIR
+672 PKMDAQTGVEKIR

-695 RPVGCHFH
+695 RPSGCHFH

-708 VMPVCKDEYPGATDF
+708 VMSICKDTYPDETDF
-723 TQTHACRCYLYQDDS
+723 TQTHSCYCYLYQEKS
-738 DSETSK
+738 

>member
-1 MDDTLLSVQNL
+1 MHDTLLSVQNL
-12 KTYFRTPEGLARAVD
+12 KTYFRTPEGFARAVD

-55 IIQLVAQPA
+55 IIQLIAQPA

-114 QISEAIQEHQNLRGV
+114 QISEAIQEHQDLRGP

-134 AIEMLNR
+134 AIEMLDL

-274 TGRVPKATEYNEGCR
+274 TGRVPKATEYNDGCR

-300 CDDILPTLHAVN
+300 CDDIVPTLHPVKG
-312 RSEHN
+312 SEHN
-317 VACHLYNPEPPFS
+317 VACHLYNPEPPFN
-330 VQLANRKLAIQ
+330 AKLTRNA
-341 KSVQLANRKLAI
+341 
-353 QKSVQLANRKLA
+353 
-365 IQKDAKQTGNTK
+365 K
-377 LVIETGE
+377 LVLETGE
-384 QDERTEE
+384 QDGRAEETVTEE
-391 AGMEERKD
+391 GKD
-399 GRVGTH
+399 GRVGT
-405 PSKLPNFQTSNQ
+405 QTSNL
-417 LQVKDLCVHY
+417 LQVKNLCVHY

-434 KQTVGYVYAVD
+434 KRTVGYVYAVD
-445 DVTLDIPRGKT
+445 EVTLGIPRGKT

-473 ILQLGVPVEGDIVY
+473 ILRLGVPVEGDLVY

-496 RQLMHP
+496 RQQMHP

-526 IIQEGMQAHRMGASD
+526 IIQEGMQTHGIGASD
-541 EERQAR
+541 GERQAR

-651 TTEEIFDAPKHP
+651 TTEEIFDSPKHP

-672 PKMDEQTGVEKIR
+672 PKMDEETGVEKIR

-708 VMPVCKDEYPGATDF
+708 VMPICKDEYPGATNF
-723 TQTHACRCYLYQDDS
+723 TQTHSCNCYLYPV
-738 DSETSK
+738 

>member
-39 AIVGESGCGK
+39 ALVGESGCGK

-55 IIQLVAQPA
+55 VIQLIAQPA

-75 GQDITRLS
+75 GQDITRVS
-83 EVEKRKVQGNDI
+83 EVQKRKIQGNDI

-114 QISEAIQEHQNLRGV
+114 QISEAIQEHQDLRGA

-134 AIEMLNR
+134 AIEMLDL

-146 PAARYDEYPHQMSGG
+146 PAARYGEYPHQMSGG

-232 AGKIAEMGT
+232 AGKIAEIGT

-265 KRGTALHTI
+265 KRGTELHTI
-274 TGRVPKATEYNEGCR
+274 GGRVPKATEYNNGCR
-289 FADRCPKVMDG
+289 FADRCPRVMEG
-300 CDDILPTLHAVN
+300 CDTLVPTLHTAN
-312 RSEHN
+312 GGEHS
-317 VACHLYNPEPPFS
+317 VACHLYNPEPPFNAGS
-330 VQLANRKLAIQ
+330 QSEATV
-341 KSVQLANRKLAI
+341 V
-353 QKSVQLANRKLA
+353 
-365 IQKDAKQTGNTK
+365 
-377 LVIETGE
+377 
-384 QDERTEE
+384 DEIPTP
-391 AGMEERKD
+391 D
-399 GRVGTH
+399 DLNH
-405 PSKLPNFQTSNQ
+405 PLDSDTRQQSTSQWLKPITLPLTTSHPQ
-417 LQVKDLCVHY
+417 LQVNNLCVHY
-427 PIQKGIF
+427 PMQKGLF
-434 KQTVGYVYAVD
+434 KRTVGYVYAVD
-445 DVTLDIPRGKT
+445 NVTLDIPRGKT

-473 ILQLGVPVEGDIVY
+473 ILRLGVPVEGNIVY
-487 DGVNIATTT
+487 DGVNIATIT
-496 RQLMHP
+496 RQQMHP
-502 YRKRMQIIFQDP
+502 YRKKMQIIFQDP
-514 YASLNPRMTVGA
+514 YASLNPRMPVGG
-526 IIQEGMQAHRMGASD
+526 IIQEGMQAHGIGASG

-672 PKMDEQTGVEKIR
+672 PKMDAQTGVEKIR

-695 RPVGCHFH
+695 RPAGCHFH

-708 VMPVCKDEYPGATDF
+708 VMPVCKDEYPGATNF
-723 TQTHACRCYLYQDDS
+723 TQTHSCHCHLYQAES
-738 DSETSK
+738 RKT

>member
-1 MDDTLLSVQNL
+1 MNDTLLSVQNL

-39 AIVGESGCGK
+39 ALVGESGCGK

-55 IIQLVAQPA
+55 IIQFVAKPA

-75 GQDITRLS
+75 RQDITRLS
-83 EVEKRKVQGNDI
+83 EIEKRKIQGNDI

-114 QISEAIQEHQNLRGV
+114 QISEAIRQHQNLRGT

-134 AIEMLNR
+134 AIEMLDL

-146 PAARYDEYPHQMSGG
+146 PTVRYDEYPHQMSGG

-168 AMALSCRP
+168 AMALSCHP

-193 AQILELIQ
+193 AQILELIE

-241 WEQLYETPQHPYTV
+241 WEQLYKTPQHPYTV

-265 KRGTALHTI
+265 KRGMQLHTI
-274 TGRVPKATEYNEGCR
+274 TGRVPKATEYNDGCR
-289 FADRCPKVMDG
+289 FAERCPTVMDG
-300 CDDILPTLHAVN
+300 CENILPTLQTVN
-312 RSEHN
+312 GNEHN
-317 VACHLYNPEPPFS
+317 VACHLYNPEPPFN
-330 VQLANRKLAIQ
+330 VPVTPA
-341 KSVQLANRKLAI
+341 
-353 QKSVQLANRKLA
+353 
-365 IQKDAKQTGNTK
+365 TK
-377 LVIETGE
+377 LERETKADQE
-384 QDERTEE
+384 NNAFPTQPTE
-391 AGMEERKD
+391 
-399 GRVGTH
+399 TH
-405 PSKLPNFQTSNQ
+405 SQ
-417 LQVKDLCVHY
+417 LQVKNLCVHY
-427 PIQKGIF
+427 PIQKGIL
-434 KQTVGYVYAVD
+434 KRTVGYVYAVD

-468 SFGKA
+468 SLGKA
-473 ILQLGVPVEGDIVY
+473 VLRLGVPVKGDLIY
-487 DGVNIATTT
+487 DGTNIAAAN
-496 RQLMHP
+496 REELHP
-502 YRKRMQIIFQDP
+502 YRQRMQIIFQDP

-526 IIQEGMQAHRMGASD
+526 IIQEGMQAHNIGGSPDDRDA
-541 EERQAR
+541 Q

-576 IGIARCLAVD
+576 IGIARCLAIN

-609 LLKSLQVDFNL
+609 LLKSLQTDFNL

-672 PKMDEQTGVEKIR
+672 PKMDAQTGVENIR

-695 RPVGCHFH
+695 RPPGCHFH

-708 VMPVCKDEYPGATDF
+708 VMPICKDGYPDETDF
-723 TQTHACRCYLYQDDS
+723 TQTHSCHCYLYQEKS
-738 DSETSK
+738 

>member
-1 MDDTLLSVQNL
+1 MDDTLLSVQDL

-83 EVEKRKVQGNDI
+83 EVEKRKIQGNDV
-95 AMIFQEPMT
+95 AMVFQEPMT

-114 QISEAIQEHQNLRGV
+114 QISEAIQEHQNLRGP

-134 AIEMLNR
+134 TIEMLDL

-232 AGKIAEMGT
+232 AGKIAEIGT

-265 KRGTALHTI
+265 KRGMQLHTI
-274 TGRVPKATEYNEGCR
+274 TGRVPKATEYNDGCR

-300 CDDILPTLHAVN
+300 CESIVPTLHTVN
-312 RSEHN
+312 GSEHN

-341 KSVQLANRKLAI
+341 KNAAKTSVAKLE
-353 QKSVQLANRKLA
+353 L
-365 IQKDAKQTGNTK
+365 
-377 LVIETGE
+377 ETE
-384 QDERTEE
+384 IVKNEE
-391 AGMEERKD
+391 SSTQSTAS
-399 GRVGTH
+399 H
-405 PSKLPNFQTSNQ
+405 PQ

-434 KQTVGYVYAVD
+434 KRTVGYVYAVD
-445 DVTLDIPRGKT
+445 DVTLEIPRGKT

-473 ILQLGVPVEGDIVY
+473 ILRLGVPVKGSLVY
-487 DGVNIATTT
+487 DGVNIATAT

-502 YRKRMQIIFQDP
+502 YRKKMQIIFQDP

-526 IIQEGMQAHRMGASD
+526 IIQEGMQAHGIGASA
-541 EERQAR
+541 EERQDR

-609 LLKSLQVDFNL
+609 LLKSLQTDFNL

-651 TTEEIFDAPKHP
+651 TTEEIFDSPKHP

-695 RPVGCHFH
+695 RPTGCHFH

-708 VMPVCKDEYPGATDF
+708 VMSICKDEYPGPTNF
-723 TQTHACRCYLYQDDS
+723 TQTHSCQCYLYQN
-738 DSETSK
+738 SE

>member
-1 MDDTLLSVQNL
+1 MQEALLSVQNL

-27 GISFDIKPNEIF
+27 GISFDIAPNEIF
-39 AIVGESGCGK
+39 ALVGESGCGK

-55 IIQLVAQPA
+55 VIQLVAQPA
-64 GFIADGAIYYK
+64 GFIAGGAIYYN
-75 GQDITRLS
+75 GQDITRLP
-83 EVEKRKVQGNDI
+83 EVEKRKIQGNDI
-95 AMIFQEPMT
+95 AMVFQEPMT
-104 SLNPVFTIGN
+104 SLNPVFTIGY
-114 QISEAIQEHQNLRGV
+114 QISEAIRQHQDLRGT

-134 AIEMLNR
+134 AIEMLDL

-146 PAARYDEYPHQMSGG
+146 PAARCDEYPHQMSGG

-215 HDLGVVANIAD
+215 HDLGVVGNIAD
-226 RVAVMY
+226 RVGVMY
-232 AGKIAEMGT
+232 AGKIAEIGT
-241 WEQLYETPQHPYTV
+241 WKQLYETPQHPYTV

-265 KRGTALHTI
+265 KRGTQLHTI
-274 TGRVPKATEYNEGCR
+274 AGRVPKATDYNDGCR
-289 FADRCPKVMDG
+289 FAERCPKVMDG
-300 CDDILPTLHAVN
+300 CETITPTLHAVN
-312 RSEHN
+312 GSEHN

-330 VQLANRKLAIQ
+330 AV
-341 KSVQLANRKLAI
+341 S
-353 QKSVQLANRKLA
+353 
-365 IQKDAKQTGNTK
+365 TGATK
-377 LVIETGE
+377 LELETGT
-384 QDERTEE
+384 DKIGDS
-391 AGMEERKD
+391 AI
-399 GRVGTH
+399 H
-405 PSKLPNFQTSNQ
+405 TSDTQPQ
-417 LQVKDLCVHY
+417 LQVKNLCVHY

-434 KQTVGYVYAVD
+434 KRTIGYVYAVD

-468 SFGKA
+468 SFGKG
-473 ILQLGVPVEGDIVY
+473 ILRLGVPVQGDLIY
-487 DGVNIATTT
+487 DGDNIATVT
-496 RQLMHP
+496 RQHLHP
-502 YRKRMQIIFQDP
+502 YRKQMQIIFQDP

-526 IIQEGMQAHRMGASD
+526 IIQEGMQAHDIGESTEA
-541 EERQAR
+541 RQNR
-547 VAELMRRVGLS
+547 VAELMQRVGLS

-609 LLKSLQVDFNL
+609 LLKSLQTDFNL

-651 TTEEIFDAPKHP
+651 TTEEIFDSPKHP

-672 PKMDEQTGVEKIR
+672 PKMDPQTGVEKIQ

-695 RPVGCHFH
+695 RPSGCYFH

-708 VMPVCKDEYPGATDF
+708 VMSMCKDTYPDETRF
-723 TQTHACRCYLYQDDS
+723 TQTHSCNCYLYQNA
-738 DSETSK
+738 E

>member
-1 MDDTLLSVQNL
+1 MQEALLSVQNL
-12 KTYFRTPEGLARAVD
+12 KTYFRTPDGLARAVD
-27 GISFDIKPNEIF
+27 GISFDIAPNEIF
-39 AIVGESGCGK
+39 ALVGESGCGK

-55 IIQLVAQPA
+55 VIQLVAQPA
-64 GFIADGAIYYK
+64 GFIAGGAIYYK
-75 GQDITRLS
+75 GQDITRLP
-83 EVEKRKVQGNDI
+83 EVEKRRIQGNDI
-95 AMIFQEPMT
+95 AMVFQEPMT
-104 SLNPVFTIGN
+104 SLNPVFTIGY
-114 QISEAIQEHQNLRGV
+114 QISEAIRQHQDLRGT

-134 AIEMLNR
+134 AVEMLDL

-241 WEQLYETPQHPYTV
+241 WEQLYKTPQHPYTV

-265 KRGTALHTI
+265 KRGTQLHTI
-274 TGRVPKATEYNEGCR
+274 AGRVPKATAYNDGCR

-300 CDDILPTLHAVN
+300 CETIPPTLHAVN
-312 RSEHN
+312 GSEHN
-317 VACHLYNPEPPFS
+317 VACHLYNPEPPFNAVS
-330 VQLANRKLAIQ
+330 TGAARLELETDTDKIE
-341 KSVQLANRKLAI
+341 
-353 QKSVQLANRKLA
+353 
-365 IQKDAKQTGNTK
+365 DAPTQTA
-377 LVIETGE
+377 
-384 QDERTEE
+384 E
-391 AGMEERKD
+391 AQ
-399 GRVGTH
+399 
-405 PSKLPNFQTSNQ
+405 SQ
-417 LQVKDLCVHY
+417 LQVKNLCVHY

-434 KQTVGYVYAVD
+434 KRTVGYVYAVD

-473 ILQLGVPVEGDIVY
+473 ILRLGVPVKGDLVY
-487 DGVNIATTT
+487 DGVNIATIT
-496 RQLMHP
+496 RQHMHP
-502 YRKRMQIIFQDP
+502 YRKQMQIIFQDP
-514 YASLNPRMTVGA
+514 YASLNPRMTIGA
-526 IIQEGMQAHRMGASD
+526 IIQEGMQAHGIGESV
-541 EERQAR
+541 EERQNR
-547 VAELMRRVGLS
+547 VAELMQRVGLS

-609 LLKSLQVDFNL
+609 LLKSLQTDFNL

-651 TTEEIFDAPKHP
+651 TTEEIFDSPKHP

-672 PKMDEQTGVEKIR
+672 PKMDPQTGVEKIR

-695 RPVGCHFH
+695 RPSGCYFH

-708 VMPVCKDEYPGATDF
+708 VMPICKDIYPDETNF
-723 TQTHACRCYLYQDDS
+723 TQTHSCNCYLYQNAQ
-738 DSETSK
+738 

>member
-1 MDDTLLSVQNL
+1 MQEALLSVQNL

-27 GISFDIKPNEIF
+27 GISFDIAPNEIF
-39 AIVGESGCGK
+39 ALVGESGCGK

-55 IIQLVAQPA
+55 VIQLVAQPA
-64 GFIADGAIYYK
+64 GFIAGGAIYYK
-75 GQDITRLS
+75 EQDLTRLP
-83 EVEKRKVQGNDI
+83 EIEKRKVQGNDI
-95 AMIFQEPMT
+95 AMVFQEPMT
-104 SLNPVFTIGN
+104 SLNPVFTIGY
-114 QISEAIQEHQNLRGV
+114 QISEAIRQHQDLRGT
-129 AARNA
+129 AAKNA
-134 AIEMLNR
+134 AIEMLDL

-232 AGKIAEMGT
+232 AGKIAEIGS

-265 KRGTALHTI
+265 KRGTQLHTI
-274 TGRVPKATEYNEGCR
+274 TGRVPKATDYNDGCR
-289 FADRCPKVMDG
+289 FADRCPTVMDG
-300 CDDILPTLHAVN
+300 CETIPPTLHAVN
-312 RSEHN
+312 GNDHN
-317 VACHLYNPEPPFS
+317 VACHLYNPEPPFNAT
-330 VQLANRKLAIQ
+330 VAG
-341 KSVQLANRKLAI
+341 
-353 QKSVQLANRKLA
+353 
-365 IQKDAKQTGNTK
+365 TTK
-377 LVIETGE
+377 LELET
-384 QDERTEE
+384 DTDKIRDS
-391 AGMEERKD
+391 A
-399 GRVGTH
+399 TH
-405 PSKLPNFQTSNQ
+405 TSDTQPQ
-417 LQVKDLCVHY
+417 LQVKNLCVHY

-434 KQTVGYVYAVD
+434 KRTVGYVYAVD

-473 ILQLGVPVEGDIVY
+473 ILRLGVPVEGDLIY
-487 DGVNIATTT
+487 DGVNIATAT
-496 RQLMHP
+496 RQHMHP
-502 YRKRMQIIFQDP
+502 YRKQMQIIFQDP
-514 YASLNPRMTVGA
+514 YASLNPRMTIGA
-526 IIQEGMQAHRMGASD
+526 IIHEGMQAHGIGASI
-541 EERQAR
+541 EERERRA
-547 VAELMRRVGLS
+547 AELMQRVGLS

-609 LLKSLQVDFNL
+609 LLKSLQTDFNL

-641 MYLGRIVERG
+641 MYLGKIVERG
-651 TTEEIFDAPKHP
+651 TTEEIFDSPKHP

-672 PKMDEQTGVEKIR
+672 PKMDPQTGVEKIR

-695 RPVGCHFH
+695 RPSGCYFH

-708 VMPVCKDEYPGATDF
+708 VMPTCQDTYPDETHF
-723 TQTHACRCYLYQDDS
+723 TQTHSCNCYLY
-738 DSETSK
+738 

>member
-1 MDDTLLSVQNL
+1 MNGPGDAQISLDFLKLLCYSNLMQEALLSVQNL

-27 GISFDIKPNEIF
+27 GISFDIAPNEIF
-39 AIVGESGCGK
+39 ALVGESGCGK

-55 IIQLVAQPA
+55 VIQLVAQPA
-64 GFIADGAIYYK
+64 GFIAGGAIYYK
-75 GQDITRLS
+75 GQDITRLP
-83 EVEKRKVQGNDI
+83 EVEKRRIQGNDI
-95 AMIFQEPMT
+95 AMVFQEPMT
-104 SLNPVFTIGN
+104 SLNPVFTIGY
-114 QISEAIQEHQNLRGV
+114 QISEAIRQHQDLHGT
-129 AARNA
+129 AAKNA
-134 AIEMLNR
+134 AIEMLDL

-226 RVAVMY
+226 RVGVMY
-232 AGKIAEMGT
+232 AGKIAEIGT
-241 WEQLYETPQHPYTV
+241 WEQLYKTPQHPYTV

-265 KRGTALHTI
+265 KRGTQLHTI
-274 TGRVPKATEYNEGCR
+274 TGRVPKATDYNDGCR

-300 CDDILPTLHAVN
+300 CESIPPTLHAVN
-312 RSEHN
+312 GSEHS

-330 VQLANRKLAIQ
+330 VQLANRKLDTQ
-341 KSVQLANRKLAI
+341 KAVQLANPELDTQEDATTTGVAGLALEANTEKTI
-353 QKSVQLANRKLA
+353 QTAATQ
-365 IQKDAKQTGNTK
+365 
-377 LVIETGE
+377 
-384 QDERTEE
+384 
-391 AGMEERKD
+391 
-399 GRVGTH
+399 
-405 PSKLPNFQTSNQ
+405 PQ
-417 LQVKDLCVHY
+417 LQVKNLCVHY

-434 KQTVGYVYAVD
+434 KRTVGYVYAVD

-473 ILQLGVPVEGDIVY
+473 ILRLGVPVEGDLIY
-487 DGVNIATTT
+487 DGANIGTAT
-496 RQLMHP
+496 RQSMHP

-514 YASLNPRMTVGA
+514 YASLNPRMTIGA
-526 IIQEGMQAHRMGASD
+526 IIQEGMQAHGMDAST
-541 EERQAR
+541 EARQNR
-547 VAELMRRVGLS
+547 VAELMQRVGLS

-609 LLKSLQVDFNL
+609 LLKSLQTDFNL

-651 TTEEIFDAPKHP
+651 TTEEIFDSPKHP

-672 PKMDEQTGVEKIR
+672 PKMDPQTGVEKIR
-685 LEGDVPSPIN
+685 LAGDVPSPIN
-695 RPVGCHFH
+695 RPAGCYFH

-708 VMPVCKDEYPGATDF
+708 VMSICQDTYPGESNF
-723 TQTHACRCYLYQDDS
+723 TQTHSCNCHLYQNA
-738 DSETSK
+738 E

>member
-1 MDDTLLSVQNL
+1 MNDALLSVQNL
-12 KTYFRTPEGLARAVD
+12 KTYFRTPEGVARAVD
-27 GISFDIKPNEIF
+27 GISFNIKPNEIF
-39 AIVGESGCGK
+39 ALVGESGCGK

-55 IIQLVAQPA
+55 IIQLVAKPA

-83 EVEKRKVQGNDI
+83 EVEKRKIQGNDI

-114 QISEAIQEHQNLRGV
+114 QISEAIRQHQNLRGT

-134 AIEMLNR
+134 AIEMLDL

-146 PAARYDEYPHQMSGG
+146 PTARYDEYPHQMSGG

-193 AQILELIQ
+193 AQILELIE

-232 AGKIAEMGT
+232 AGKIAETGT
-241 WEQLYETPQHPYTV
+241 WEQLYKTPQHPYTV

-265 KRGTALHTI
+265 KRGTQLHTI
-274 TGRVPKATEYNEGCR
+274 TGRVPKATEYNDGCR
-289 FADRCPKVMDG
+289 FAERCPKVMDG
-300 CDDILPTLHAVN
+300 CKNIIPTLQTVN
-312 RSEHN
+312 GNGHN
-317 VACHLYNPEPPFS
+317 VACHLYNPEPPFNAT
-330 VQLANRKLAIQ
+330 VTP
-341 KSVQLANRKLAI
+341 V
-353 QKSVQLANRKLA
+353 
-365 IQKDAKQTGNTK
+365 TK
-377 LVIETGE
+377 LELEIETDRE
-384 QDERTEE
+384 NRETTAQLTE
-391 AGMEERKD
+391 
-399 GRVGTH
+399 TH
-405 PSKLPNFQTSNQ
+405 PQ

-427 PIQKGIF
+427 PIQKGIL
-434 KQTVGYVYAVD
+434 KRTVGYVYAVD

-468 SFGKA
+468 SLGKA
-473 ILQLGVPVEGDIVY
+473 VLRLGVPVEGDLVY
-487 DGVNIATTT
+487 DGTNIATAN
-496 RQLMHP
+496 REQLHP

-526 IIQEGMQAHRMGASD
+526 IIQEGMQAHNIGSSTD
-541 EERQAR
+541 ERHTR

-576 IGIARCLAVD
+576 IGIARCLAID

-609 LLKSLQVDFNL
+609 LLKSLQTDFNL

-651 TTEEIFDAPKHP
+651 TTEEIFDSPKHP

-672 PKMDEQTGVEKIR
+672 PKMDAQTGVEKIR
-685 LEGDVPSPIN
+685 LAGDVPSPIN
-695 RPVGCHFH
+695 RPSGCHFH

-708 VMPVCKDEYPGATDF
+708 VMPTCKDTYPADTHF
-723 TQTHACRCYLYQDDS
+723 TQTHSCHCYLYQ
-738 DSETSK
+738 EKL

>member
-1 MDDTLLSVQNL
+1 MNETLLSVQNL
-12 KTYFRTPEGLARAVD
+12 KTYFRTPEGVARAVD

-39 AIVGESGCGK
+39 ALVGESGCGK

-75 GQDITRLS
+75 GQDLTRLP

-114 QISEAIQEHQNLRGV
+114 QISEAIQEHQNLRGT

-134 AIEMLNR
+134 AIEMLDR

-168 AMALSCRP
+168 AMSLSCRP

-265 KRGTALHTI
+265 KRGMQLHTI

-300 CDDILPTLHAVN
+300 CESIVPTLHTVN
-312 RSEHN
+312 GSEHN
-317 VACHLYNPEPPFS
+317 VACHLYNPEPPFNAAKAQ
-330 VQLANRKLAIQ
+330 VTKLELETEI
-341 KSVQLANRKLAI
+341 
-353 QKSVQLANRKLA
+353 
-365 IQKDAKQTGNTK
+365 DAKNKESSAQLT
-377 LVIETGE
+377 
-384 QDERTEE
+384 D
-391 AGMEERKD
+391 A
-399 GRVGTH
+399 H
-405 PSKLPNFQTSNQ
+405 PQ
-417 LQVKDLCVHY
+417 LQVENLCVHY

-434 KQTVGYVYAVD
+434 KRTVGYVYAVD

-473 ILQLGVPVEGDIVY
+473 ILRLGVPVKGDLVY
-487 DGVNIATTT
+487 DGVNIATAT

-502 YRKRMQIIFQDP
+502 YRKKMQIIFQDP

-526 IIQEGMQAHRMGASD
+526 IIQEGMQAHGVGASA
-541 EERQAR
+541 EERQDR

-558 PDMVTRYPHEFS
+558 PDMITRYPHEFS

-609 LLKSLQVDFNL
+609 LLKSLQADFNL

-651 TTEEIFDAPKHP
+651 TTEEIFDLPKHP

-672 PKMDEQTGVEKIR
+672 PKMDEKTGVEKIR

-695 RPVGCHFH
+695 RPTGCHFH

-708 VMPVCKDEYPGATDF
+708 VMPVCKEEYPNATNF
-723 TQTHACRCYLYQDDS
+723 TQTHSCQCYLYQN
-738 DSETSK
+738 SE

>member
-1 MDDTLLSVQNL
+1 MQEALLSVQNL

-27 GISFDIKPNEIF
+27 GISFDIAPNEIF
-39 AIVGESGCGK
+39 ALVGESGCGK

-55 IIQLVAQPA
+55 VIQLVAQPA
-64 GFIADGAIYYK
+64 GFIAGGAIYYN
-75 GQDITRLS
+75 GQDITRLP
-83 EVEKRKVQGNDI
+83 EVEKRKIQGNDI
-95 AMIFQEPMT
+95 AMVFQEPMT
-104 SLNPVFTIGN
+104 SLNPVFTIGY
-114 QISEAIQEHQNLRGV
+114 QISEAIRQHQDLQGT
-129 AARNA
+129 AARDA
-134 AIEMLNR
+134 AIEMLDL

-146 PAARYDEYPHQMSGG
+146 PATRYDEYPHQMSGG

-232 AGKIAEMGT
+232 AGKIAEIGT

-255 KLLESTPARD
+255 RLLESTPARD
-265 KRGTALHTI
+265 KRGTQLHTI
-274 TGRVPKATEYNEGCR
+274 TGRVPKATDYNDGCR

-300 CDDILPTLHAVN
+300 CETIAPTLHTAN
-312 RSEHN
+312 GSEHN
-317 VACHLYNPEPPFS
+317 VACHLYNPEPPFN
-330 VQLANRKLAIQ
+330 ATAAAGAKLE
-341 KSVQLANRKLAI
+341 LETDE
-353 QKSVQLANRKLA
+353 
-365 IQKDAKQTGNTK
+365 KDG
-377 LVIETGE
+377 
-384 QDERTEE
+384 R
-391 AGMEERKD
+391 MEERKD
-399 GRVGTH
+399 GGLPTVPDPTVTGGNLPTFQ
-405 PSKLPNFQTSNQ
+405 PSNSL
-417 LQVKDLCVHY
+417 LQVKNFCVHY

-434 KQTVGYVYAVD
+434 KRTVGYVYAVD

-473 ILQLGVPVEGDIVY
+473 ILRLGVPVEGDLVY
-487 DGVNIATTT
+487 DGVNIADAT
-496 RQLMHP
+496 RQNMHP

-526 IIQEGMQAHRMGASD
+526 IIQEGMQAHSIGESA
-541 EERQAR
+541 EERQSR
-547 VAELMRRVGLS
+547 VAELMQRVGLS

-609 LLKSLQVDFNL
+609 LLKSLQTDFNL

-651 TTEEIFDAPKHP
+651 TTEEIFDSPKHP
-663 YTRALLSAV
+663 YTQALLSAV
-672 PKMDEQTGVEKIR
+672 PKMDPQTGVEKIQ

-695 RPVGCHFH
+695 RPAGCFFH

-708 VMPVCKDEYPGATDF
+708 VMPICKDTYPGETNF
-723 TQTHACRCYLYQDDS
+723 TQTHSCDCYLYQNA
-738 DSETSK
+738 E

>member
-1 MDDTLLSVQNL
+1 MNETLLSVQNL
-12 KTYFRTPEGLARAVD
+12 KTYFRTPEGVARAVD
-27 GISFDIKPNEIF
+27 DISFDIKPNEIF
-39 AIVGESGCGK
+39 ALVGESGCGK

-55 IIQLVAQPA
+55 IIQLVAKPA
-64 GFIADGAIYYK
+64 GFIAGGAIYYK

-83 EVEKRKVQGNDI
+83 EIEKRKIQGNDI

-114 QISEAIQEHQNLRGV
+114 QISEAIRQHQNLRGT

-134 AIEMLNR
+134 AIEMLDL

-146 PAARYDEYPHQMSGG
+146 PNARYDEYPHQMSGG

-168 AMALSCRP
+168 AMSLSCQP

-193 AQILELIQ
+193 AQILELIE

-241 WEQLYETPQHPYTV
+241 WEQLYNTPQHPYTV

-265 KRGTALHTI
+265 KRGMALHTI
-274 TGRVPKATEYNEGCR
+274 TGRVPKATEYNDGCR
-289 FADRCPKVMDG
+289 FAERCPKIMDG
-300 CDDILPTLHAVN
+300 CENILPTLQTVN
-312 RSEHN
+312 GNGHN
-317 VACHLYNPEPPFS
+317 VACHLYNPEPPFNAT
-330 VQLANRKLAIQ
+330 VTAA
-341 KSVQLANRKLAI
+341 
-353 QKSVQLANRKLA
+353 
-365 IQKDAKQTGNTK
+365 TK
-377 LVIETGE
+377 LELEIEADSENRETTA
-384 QDERTEE
+384 QSTE
-391 AGMEERKD
+391 
-399 GRVGTH
+399 TH
-405 PSKLPNFQTSNQ
+405 PQ
-417 LQVKDLCVHY
+417 LQVKNLCVHY
-427 PIQKGIF
+427 PIQKGIL
-434 KQTVGYVYAVD
+434 KRTVGYVYAVD

-468 SFGKA
+468 SLGKA
-473 ILQLGVPVEGDIVY
+473 VLRLGVPVKGDLIY
-487 DGVNIATTT
+487 DGTNIATVN
-496 RQLMHP
+496 REQLHP
-502 YRKRMQIIFQDP
+502 YRQRMQIIFQDP

-526 IIQEGMQAHRMGASD
+526 IIQEGMQAHNIGGSID
-541 EERQAR
+541 ERHTR

-576 IGIARCLAVD
+576 IGIARCLAID

-609 LLKSLQVDFNL
+609 LLKSLQTDFNL

-672 PKMDEQTGVEKIR
+672 PKMDAQTGVEKIR

-695 RPVGCHFH
+695 RPSGCHFH

-708 VMPVCKDEYPGATDF
+708 AMSICKDTYPDETRF
-723 TQTHACRCYLYQDDS
+723 TQTHSCHCYLYQ
-738 DSETSK
+738 E

>member
-1 MDDTLLSVQNL
+1 MQEALLSVQNL

-27 GISFDIKPNEIF
+27 GISFDIAPNEIF
-39 AIVGESGCGK
+39 ALVGESGCGK

-55 IIQLVAQPA
+55 VIQLVAQPA
-64 GFIADGAIYYK
+64 GFIAGGAIYYN
-75 GQDITRLS
+75 GQDITRLP
-83 EVEKRKVQGNDI
+83 EVEKRKIQGNDI
-95 AMIFQEPMT
+95 AMVFQEPMT
-104 SLNPVFTIGN
+104 SLNPVFTIGY
-114 QISEAIQEHQNLRGV
+114 QISEAIRQHQDLRGT

-134 AIEMLNR
+134 AIEMLDL

-215 HDLGVVANIAD
+215 HDLGVVANIVD

-232 AGKIAEMGT
+232 AGKIAEIGT

-265 KRGTALHTI
+265 KRGTQLHTI
-274 TGRVPKATEYNEGCR
+274 AGRVPKATDYNDGCR

-300 CDDILPTLHAVN
+300 CETITPTLHAIN
-312 RSEHN
+312 GGEHN

-330 VQLANRKLAIQ
+330 AVT
-341 KSVQLANRKLAI
+341 
-353 QKSVQLANRKLA
+353 
-365 IQKDAKQTGNTK
+365 TGATK
-377 LVIETGE
+377 LELETDTDKIEESST
-384 QDERTEE
+384 QSADTQ
-391 AGMEERKD
+391 
-399 GRVGTH
+399 
-405 PSKLPNFQTSNQ
+405 PQ
-417 LQVKDLCVHY
+417 LQVKNLCVHY

-434 KQTVGYVYAVD
+434 KRTVGYVYAVD
-445 DVTLDIPRGKT
+445 DVTLDIPHGKT

-468 SFGKA
+468 SFGKG
-473 ILQLGVPVEGDIVY
+473 ILRLGVPVKGDLIY
-487 DGVNIATTT
+487 DGDNIATVT
-496 RQLMHP
+496 RQHLHP
-502 YRKRMQIIFQDP
+502 YRKQMQIIFQDP

-526 IIQEGMQAHRMGASD
+526 IIQEGMQAHDIGESTEA
-541 EERQAR
+541 RQNR
-547 VAELMRRVGLS
+547 VAELMQRVGLS

-609 LLKSLQVDFNL
+609 LLKSLQTDFNI

-651 TTEEIFDAPKHP
+651 TTEEIFDSPKHP

-672 PKMDEQTGVEKIR
+672 PKMDPQTGVEKIQ

-695 RPVGCHFH
+695 RPSGCYFH

-708 VMPVCKDEYPGATDF
+708 VMPICKDTYPDETRF
-723 TQTHACRCYLYQDDS
+723 TQTHSCNCYLYQNNVQ
-738 DSETSK
+738 